1 MVKIRKLLNY
11 LAKKQMI
18 WKVDAII
25 LCVIENIRIYKHKL
39 KYIRISK
46 IVYIFK
52 YHYKLQ
58 HLLIKII

>member
-46 IVYIFK
+46 IVYIFNN
-52 YHYKLQ
+52 
-58 HLLIKII
+58 